1 MRRARTPRDT
11 MECAKPL
18 VSRSSRLDIALVLV
32 HRLKIAHQS
41 TRPTSKERWAMRELI
56 SVAHFLWPIHIHHK
70 LKMSGKVR
78 FSRVLAVIGRHAAG
92 LKWPQ
97 PVCLPGLS
105 KGSGRSYAPQSA
117 A

>member
-1 MRRARTPRDT
+1 MMRD
-11 MECAKPL
+11 
-18 VSRSSRLDIALVLV
+18 
-32 HRLKIAHQS
+32 
-41 TRPTSKERWAMRELI
+41 LI
-56 SVAHFLWPIHIHHK
+56 TVAHFLWPIHIHHM